1 MVGSTVVPGHDRSAH
16 ERGGSATIAALGLLT
31 ITAYGGWYYGFGV
44 LLEPIHRDQGWSP
57 AALGAVF
64 GGAILVNGVGAAF
77 GGRLLD
83 RAGPRRT
90 FLLAMLIGAGG
101 LVAAATQHNVV
112 AFGLCY
118 AVGGGSIGAL
128 GFYHVTLAAAARAMP
143 SRGAQAI
150 ARLTM
155 IGAFSSLI
163 FLPLTAWLVQ
173 ATSWRVTLTIDAAT
187 VGVSFLLAAMVV
199 PDHRGP
205 TRSPGRGRD
214 VLAQAWRGHSFRRL
228 LLATLL
234 SGAAVDIMLAFQVPI
249 MRAAGLPLAVA
260 AAVAGLRGVAQL
272 LGRVPL
278 GRVLRRVSTRRALAF
293 AHLGAAASAL
303 LLLGSGTLPI
313 AICFGLVAG
322 ASTGASSPLQGIYT
336 AELVETEHLGLLLG
350 VQQAFYGIAGA
361 AGPIVAGALLTA
373 TGSWTTTLVLTA
385 VAFVMAALVLR
396 PVA

>member
-1 MVGSTVVPGHDRSAH
+1 MVDDDRLTD
-16 ERGGSATIAALGLLT
+16 ERGGSATIAVLGLLT

-44 LLEPIHRDQGWSP
+44 LLEPIHRDEGWSP

-64 GGAILVNGVGAAF
+64 GAAILVNGVGAAF

-83 RAGPRRT
+83 RAGPRTT
-90 FLLAMLIGAGG
+90 FLVAALIGVGG
-101 LVAAATQHNVV
+101 LVAAAMQHNVV
-112 AFGLCY
+112 AFALCY
-118 AVGGGSIGAL
+118 AIGGGSIGAL
-128 GFYHVTLAAAARAMP
+128 GFYHVTLAAAARATP
-143 SRGAQAI
+143 SRGTQAI

-173 ATSWRVTLTIDAAT
+173 VTSWRVTLTIDAAT
-187 VGVSFLLAAMVV
+187 VGVSFVLAAMVV

-214 VLAQAWRGHSFRRL
+214 ALAQAWRGHPFRRL

-234 SGAAVDIMLAFQVPI
+234 AGAAADIMLAFQVPI
-249 MRAAGLPLAVA
+249 MRSAGLPLAAA
-260 AAVAGLRGVAQL
+260 AAVAGMRGVAQL

-278 GRVLRRVSTRRALAF
+278 GRVLRVVPARQALAL

-303 LLLGSGTLPI
+303 LLLGSGALPI

-322 ASTGASSPLQGIYT
+322 TSTGAS
-336 AELVETEHLGLLLG
+336 
-350 VQQAFYGIAGA
+350 
-361 AGPIVAGALLTA
+361 
-373 TGSWTTTLVLTA
+373 
-385 VAFVMAALVLR
+385 
-396 PVA
+396 

>member
-1 MVGSTVVPGHDRSAH
+1 
-16 ERGGSATIAALGLLT
+16 
-31 ITAYGGWYYGFGV
+31 
-44 LLEPIHRDQGWSP
+44 
-57 AALGAVF
+57 
-64 GGAILVNGVGAAF
+64 
-77 GGRLLD
+77 
-83 RAGPRRT
+83 
-90 FLLAMLIGAGG
+90 
-101 LVAAATQHNVV
+101 
-112 AFGLCY
+112 
-118 AVGGGSIGAL
+118 
-128 GFYHVTLAAAARAMP
+128 
-143 SRGAQAI
+143 
-150 ARLTM
+150 M
-155 IGAFSSLI
+155 IGAFSSLT

-278 GRVLRRVSTRRALAF
+278 GRVLRRVSARRALAF